1 MLLCSLCVVHYL
13 RRIMPFLTSQC
24 AKYVWKLAKGY
35 WEGAKTGSSIR
46 CGGYILV
53 LMVVPKWCNLWEN
66 KMILHCML
74 IFQLYISSIRALS
87 YKSWFHMAWLLRHH
101 NDWRRWPRSFLHRY
115 IGGGIVYGLIVISM
129 LGFIFFLYLG
139 CVHPA
144 MQISGVFIQN
154 FV

>member
-87 YKSWFHMAWLLRHH
+87 YKSWFHMAWLLRYH
-101 NDWRRWPRSFLHRY
+101 NDWRRWPRSFFTLVYWWQYSLRIDRY
-115 IGGGIVYGLIVISM
+115 YCVGIY
-129 LGFIFFLYLG
+129 FFLYLG
-139 CVHPA
+139 CVYPA